1 MSCIL
6 QLLKCGVHRDDRTR
20 YRWWSDVHAY
30 PSLDSQTKF
39 GPTYLHEYSTRD
51 AYGSDISWGSND
63 PLNATWWHHVTES
76 TSHISPSCLASSDPL
91 FSASRDG
98 SEPESCFGAR
108 ILVSLSFAVDQL
120 MYLVEQTFTNFQGK
134 QSVRTTPCNTTQC
147 VNAKICY
154 MRSGSASI
162 ALQNCQSGFG
172 SVQS

>member
-1 MSCIL
+1 
-6 QLLKCGVHRDDRTR
+6 VHSDDRTR

-30 PSLDSQTKF
+30 PSLDSQTKL

-51 AYGSDISWGSND
+51 AYGSGVSWGSND

-76 TSHISPSCLASSDPL
+76 AFHIPPSYLASSNSV

-120 MYLVEQTFTNFQGK
+120 MFLVEQTFTNFQGK
-134 QSVRTTPCNTTQC
+134 QSVHTTPCNTTQC